1 MKILASLLLLTAA
14 AVALAP
20 SPLAAQQ
27 NRASPHETIST
38 VVHGDRI
45 MVVYGR
51 PYTKDPHT
59 GAVRKIWAGLVP
71 YGEVWRTGADEATLL
86 VIEKPIVIGGTTL
99 PSGAYTLW
107 TLLNGDG
114 SAKLLINKQVGQW
127 GIKGHNAPANYDP
140 SRDAARVDLKLEALA
155 APVDQFTIAIEKEG
169 VLKLSWEKTQFSVP
183 FTVAK

>member
-1 MKILASLLLLTAA
+1 MKNLASLLLVAAA
-14 AVALAP
+14 AVVLAS

-27 NRASPHETIST
+27 KRVSPHETIST

-45 MVVYGR
+45 MVIYGR
-51 PYTKDPHT
+51 PYSKDPHS
-59 GAVRKIWAGLVP
+59 GQVRKIWGTLVP

-99 PSGAYTLW
+99 PSGAYSLW

-140 SRDAARVDLKLEALA
+140 SRDAARADLKLETLA
-155 APVDQFTIAIEKEG
+155 TPVDQFTIAIEKDG
-169 VLKLSWEKTQFSVP
+169 VLKLSWETTQFSAP